1 MRESKALKKIR
12 NGECVRVCAM
22 GHYLPFFVRYAAHY
36 RYDAIWLDLEHRAME
51 QREVQSLLAMC
62 HQHDIDC
69 MVRSPKLERTGL
81 YRYLEDG
88 AAGLM
93 IPFASDADI
102 ARHVV
107 ESVKFPPEG
116 NRGIDGAGLDADF
129 GLDTWKPDTTYTKDA
144 NAQTFI
150 VAQIETAEAIDN
162 LDEIAAVPGID
173 VLFVGPADLGL
184 RLGEG
189 EDLDERIAMVAEAA
203 RQHGK
208 AWGLP
213 AGTPE
218 LLGKYR
224 GMGAQFL
231 VHGGDFALM
240 KVLEEGSAALDQM
253 VE

>member
-1 MRESKALKKIR
+1 
-12 NGECVRVCAM
+12 M
-22 GHYLPFFVRYAAHY
+22 GHYLPFFVRYAAHFK
-36 RYDAIWLDLEHRAME
+36 YDAIWLDLEHRAME

-107 ESVKFPPEG
+107 ESVKYPPQG

-129 GLDTWKPDTTYTKDA
+129 GLDTWKPDSTYTTDA

-150 VAQIETAEAIDN
+150 VAQIETTEAIDN

-173 VLFVGPADLGL
+173 VLFVGPGDLGL

-189 EDLDERIAMVAEAA
+189 EDLDERIEMVAAAA

-224 GMGAQFL
+224 QMGAQFL

-240 KVLEEGSAALDQM
+240 KVLEEGSATLDRM